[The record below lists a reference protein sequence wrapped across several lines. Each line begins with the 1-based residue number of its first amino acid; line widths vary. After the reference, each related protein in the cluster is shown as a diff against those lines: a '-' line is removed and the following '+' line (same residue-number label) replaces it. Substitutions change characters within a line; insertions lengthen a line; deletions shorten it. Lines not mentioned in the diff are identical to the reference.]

1 MENKL
6 IDPYGL
12 LGVDSRSNLAE
23 LKKNYYNMAL
33 LCHPDK
39 GGNNKDM
46 NVVSSAYNYI
56 KEQLEN
62 VKETTYETLEDEFA
76 IFCKKQE
83 EIKPPTFG
91 QIFEE
96 TGDWINDFNRKFNED
111 LNIIDVNPFD
121 NNPLEGGYGEFME
134 ASEYINN
141 LIKNDTIKNDTIKN
155 DTIKND
161 TIKNDTIK
169 NDTIKNDTIK
179 NDTIKND
186 TIKNDTIKN
195 EYVINSDYMGLG
207 EHNDSVKNNSFPR
220 NIDETEYIPNE
231 TVKVKNE
238 FQSQIMIYEE
248 PQYLPDTITN
258 FPIDGSEILDY
269 SGNLE
274 NIRMNDYK
282 MAFSPMGEKE
292 KVNEKDY
299 PTENIEYI
307 PRWCGPRSS

>member
-141 LIKNDTIKNDTIKN
+141 LIKNDTIKNDTIN
-155 DTIKND
+155 
-161 TIKNDTIK
+161 
-169 NDTIKNDTIK
+169 
-179 NDTIKND
+179 
-186 TIKNDTIKN
+186 N

-207 EHNDSVKNNSFPR
+207 EHNDSVKNNSFPI

-299 PTENIEYI
+299 PMENIEY
-307 PRWCGPRSS
+307 SSL

>member
-169 NDTIKNDTIK
+169 NDTIKNDTI
-179 NDTIKND
+179 N
-186 TIKNDTIKN
+186 N

-207 EHNDSVKNNSFPR
+207 EHNDSVKNNSFPI

-299 PTENIEYI
+299 PMENIEY
-307 PRWCGPRSS
+307 SSL